1 MTGREKIFS
10 LLSPI
15 VKKSPAD
22 QTETVIING
31 QAGLTRYANS
41 TIHQNVFE
49 VNSKIYFRVALGKKI
64 GVAAT
69 NVLSKDG
76 LKKALGDAITIAKNQ
91 RETADFQG
99 LPDKLPYKKLKTHF
113 KKTANLTPLQRAEII
128 KKIFEKAAKHN
139 LTVAGAFSTGESEIA
154 VINSNGVACYQ
165 PVTSANISMT
175 AMSDNSSGY
184 ADDLARNVDDLDF
197 DQLAETA
204 IRKCLDSKDP
214 QELQP
219 GEYTV
224 ILEPKAVAELL
235 EWMNYIG
242 FGAKSFQDGTSFLSG
257 KIGQKI
263 MGGNVS
269 IYDDGND
276 DQSMAFPFD
285 FEGVPKKK
293 VFFVQNGL
301 AKGVVYDTLTCVKD
315 KTKTTGHALTPDT
328 AERAL
333 GLNLF
338 IKGGDTNLKKMVES
352 ADRGI
357 LVTRFHYING
367 LIDTNNAVMTGMTR
381 DGTFY
386 LENGKVKHGIKN
398 LRFTESMLKAFSNV
412 EQLSRQRKLIAS
424 WWSDVGCITVPAM
437 KVNRFRF
444 TGKTSF

>member
-1 MTGREKIFS
+1 MTAKDKIFS
-10 LLSPI
+10 LLDPI
-15 VKKSPAD
+15 IKKSPAD
-22 QTETVIING
+22 QTEAVVING

-41 TIHQNVFE
+41 TVHQNVFE
-49 VNSKIYFRVALGKKI
+49 VNSRIYFRVALGKKI

-69 NVLSKDG
+69 NILSKEG
-76 LKKALGDAITIAKNQ
+76 LKKALEDATTIAKNQ
-91 RETADFQG
+91 RETSDFKG
-99 LPDKLPYKKLKTHF
+99 LPGKSPYKKMRTYF
-113 KKTANLTPLQRAEII
+113 KKTASFSPRQRAEII
-128 KKIFEKAAKHN
+128 KTIFEKAGKYN
-139 LTVAGAFSTGESEIA
+139 LTVAGAFSTGESEIT

-184 ADDLARNVDDLDF
+184 ADGLARNVDDLDF

-293 VFFVQNGL
+293 VFFVRNGV

-338 IKGGDTNLKKMVES
+338 VKGGDSNLKKMVGATE
-352 ADRGI
+352 RGI
-357 LVTRFHYING
+357 LITRFHYING

-386 LENGKVKHGIKN
+386 LENGTVKHGIKN

-412 EQLSRQRKLIAS
+412 EQLSRQRKLISS

-437 KVNRFRF
+437 KVNNFRF

>member
-1 MTGREKIFS
+1 MTGKEKIFS

-15 VKKSPAD
+15 VKKSPTD
-22 QTETVIING
+22 QTEAVVING

-49 VNSKIYFRVALGKKI
+49 ANSKIYFRVALGKKI

-76 LKKALGDAITIAKNQ
+76 LKKALEDAITIAKNQ
-91 RETADFQG
+91 RETTDFQG
-99 LPDKLPYKKLKTHF
+99 LPGKLPYKKLKTHF
-113 KKTANLTPLQRAEII
+113 KKTANFTPRQRAEII
-128 KKIFEKAAKHN
+128 KEIFEKAAKRN

-154 VINSNGVACYQ
+154 VLNSRGVACYQ
-165 PVTSANISMT
+165 PVSSASINMT

-184 ADDLARNVDDLDF
+184 ADTLARNVDQLDF
-197 DQLAETA
+197 EQLVETA
-204 IRKCLDSKDP
+204 IQKCLDSKNP

-257 KIGQKI
+257 KVGQKI
-263 MGGNVS
+263 MGENVS

-276 DQSMAFPFD
+276 GQSMAFPFD

-293 VFFVQNGL
+293 VFFVQKGV

-315 KTKTTGHALTPDT
+315 KTKTTGHALTQDT

-338 IKGGDTNLKKMVES
+338 VKGGDSNLKKMVES
-352 ADRGI
+352 TERGI

-386 LENGKVKHGIKN
+386 LEQGKVKHGIKN

-412 EQLSRQRKLIAS
+412 EQLSRQRKLISS

-437 KVNRFRF
+437 KVNNFRF